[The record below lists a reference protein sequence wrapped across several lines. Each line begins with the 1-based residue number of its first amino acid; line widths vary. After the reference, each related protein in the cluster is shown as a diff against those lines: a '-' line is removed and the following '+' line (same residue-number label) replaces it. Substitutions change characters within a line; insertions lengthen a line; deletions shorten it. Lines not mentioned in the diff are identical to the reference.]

1 MVVWAP
7 KFFSKKDF
15 GEHLRIHTG
24 EKPYNCDI
32 CGKCFGRGYHLSR
45 HKEGVHKISS
55 HGVDINSGKT
65 GKSLSEPKTEN
76 LDVKPKVS
84 FEEKPFPELKL
95 YERLPLDL
103 VQRNS
108 SLSLEAVVEDEP
120 FSNSPSPIG
129 ETLEIHETR

>member
-1 MVVWAP
+1 M
-7 KFFSKKDF
+7 
-15 GEHLRIHTG
+15 RIHTG

-55 HGVDINSGKT
+55 QGGELTVGKT
-65 GKSLSEPKTEN
+65 PELQSEN
-76 LDVKPKVS
+76 LEVKPKMS

-108 SLSLEAVVEDEP
+108 SLSLEAVVEEES
-120 FSNSPSPIG
+120 FRNSPSPIE
-129 ETLEIHETR
+129 ETLEIHEATR

>member
-1 MVVWAP
+1 M
-7 KFFSKKDF
+7 
-15 GEHLRIHTG
+15 
-24 EKPYNCDI
+24 
-32 CGKCFGRGYHLSR
+32 
-45 HKEGVHKISS
+45 
-55 HGVDINSGKT
+55 
-65 GKSLSEPKTEN
+65 
-76 LDVKPKVS
+76 S